1 MPTITTNGLGSN
13 LDINTLVSTLVQAQS
28 APKTAQ
34 LDRLKSSTDS
44 SISAFGQLTSALEA
58 FSTSLQSLNSASSFT
73 GLKATSSNES
83 IARVTASNNAA
94 AGSYQ
99 LTVTQ
104 LAAASKVSSNAVES
118 GKTFSA
124 GTLNVS
130 IGDGEPMAVEIAEGA
145 TLEDVRKAIN
155 TQLKDQGITATIV
168 SNPGDPQ
175 AGSRLILTT
184 DKTGA
189 GQDIRV
195 DGAGGGL
202 DVLNVNETQG
212 SQLTRAANA
221 EFELDGIKLSS
232 PTNKVEGAVSGLTF
246 ELLKVTS
253 DDEGAATVGVS
264 ADEEGLTASVQAF
277 VDAYNK
283 LVGVTNSLT
292 RVSTTAGST
301 TASASA
307 LTGNSIARGL
317 ENMLRSELNHV
328 TGGDGLQSLYD
339 LGISTSRT
347 GTLEIDRDRLSQAL
361 ERNPDALV
369 GFFTDENDGLLNR
382 LDKQVTEY
390 TRYGGIIQQQTSSL
404 NNTLSDIQVQRE
416 AHELRMSSVQ
426 ASLLAQFNAMDSL
439 VYQLNG
445 TGNSLLA
452 SLESLSNSSTR

>member
-73 GLKATSSNES
+73 GLKATSSDES

-155 TQLKDQGITATIV
+155 TQLRDRGITATIV

-253 DDEGAATVGVS
+253 DGEGAATVGVS

-292 RVSTTAGST
+292 KVSATAGST
-301 TASASA
+301 TTSASA

-317 ENMLRSELNHV
+317 ENMLRSELNRV
-328 TGGDGLQSLYD
+328 AGGDGLQSLYD

-347 GTLEIDRDRLSQAL
+347 GTLEIDKDRLSQAL
-361 ERNPDALV
+361 EKNPDALV
-369 GFFTDENDGLLNR
+369 GFFTDKNDGLLNR

-390 TRYGGIIQQQTSSL
+390 TKYGGIIQQQTSSL
-404 NNTLSDIQVQRE
+404 NNTLADIQVQRE

-426 ASLLAQFNAMDSL
+426 ASLLAKFNAMDSL